1 MAKRLTVTMLKSL
14 STAAI
19 LILTTMILGAQDKE
33 VSVRFVSFPIS
44 NDEEPVEL
52 LVGEG
57 KSIPVELPTTNL
69 SPVYKVPAM
78 SQWVLGKME
87 VGDKKQKTFKVYG
100 KAESVGTGIQL
111 VLVIREGV
119 SLADGLKLI
128 PMKYDP
134 ENFAGGQFFMMNTTK
149 VDIGIELG
157 STNVGLKPNTFKLI
171 SPETSNEVN
180 GNKLL
185 FTKVF
190 FRNEDKMKPFY
201 SSTWR
206 LNDKARSLVFF
217 YHDPDSQRIRTHTI
231 RNYLR

>member
-1 MAKRLTVTMLKSL
+1 MVKKLTQTMLKSL
-14 STAAI
+14 STAAA
-19 LILTTMILGAQDKE
+19 LILTTIILSAQDKE

-44 NDEEPVEL
+44 NDSEPIEL

-78 SQWVLGKME
+78 NQWVLGKITIGE
-87 VGDKKQKTFKVYG
+87 KEQRTFKTYG
-100 KAESVGTGIQL
+100 KAESAGSLIQL
-111 VLVIREGV
+111 VLVIREGATF
-119 SLADGLKLI
+119 ADGLKLI

-134 ENFAGGQFFMMNTTK
+134 ENFEGGQFFMMNTTK

-157 STNVGLKPNTFKLI
+157 STRVGLKPNTFKLI
-171 SPETSNEVN
+171 SPEVSKEVN
-180 GNKLL
+180 GNKQL
-185 FTKVF
+185 FIKVF
-190 FRNEDKMKPFY
+190 FRNEEKMKPFY